1 MEYVYKEIRA
11 SQKSNSLAEYAQ
23 ELEKCCI
30 NNMQCLNELK
40 NFTENYGLDE
50 AEHYLENGLREMEKS
65 AMWLRAAA
73 SCLKNV

>member
-1 MEYVYKEIRA
+1 MEYVYREIRA
-11 SQKSNSLAEYAQ
+11 SRKSDSLAEYAQ

-40 NFTENYGLDE
+40 NFAGGCGLDE

-65 AMWLRAAA
+65 VMWMRAAA